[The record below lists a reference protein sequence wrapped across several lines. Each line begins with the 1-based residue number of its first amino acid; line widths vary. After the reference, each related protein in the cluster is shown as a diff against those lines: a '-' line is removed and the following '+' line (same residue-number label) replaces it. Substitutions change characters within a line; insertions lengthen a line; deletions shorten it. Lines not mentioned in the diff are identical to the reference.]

1 MNLQERILLLAK
13 LGNYLK
19 NNDRDW
25 LQARLLAE
33 QKNAWF
39 TQEFIQHAAEALSH
53 HFLQQ
58 DKMLAWAD
66 YYKIDDPIQPRVVG
80 MVMAGNIPLVG
91 FHDFLCAFITGHKQ
105 VIKLSSKDDILLK
118 HLVHTMAAWDKR
130 VNDRV
135 HFSEMLKN
143 CDAYIATGSN
153 NSSRY
158 FEQYFGKYPNI
169 IRSNRTSVA
178 LLTGNETAEELE
190 KLSDD
195 IHLYFGLGC
204 RNVTHLYVPENYDFI
219 PLLKSFD
226 KYSYFTDHFK
236 YKNNYDY
243 QLSLL
248 LLNKKYYMTNGSTL
262 LTENDSLFS
271 PISQV
276 FYRFYNNR
284 EAVQESLQGNTNVQC
299 IVGHHQVPF
308 GYSQNPGLFQ
318 YADGVDTMAFLLG
331 L

>member
-1 MNLQERILLLAK
+1 
-13 LGNYLK
+13 
-19 NNDRDW
+19 
-25 LQARLLAE
+25 
-33 QKNAWF
+33 
-39 TQEFIQHAAEALSH
+39 
-53 HFLQQ
+53 
-58 DKMLAWAD
+58 
-66 YYKIDDPIQPRVVG
+66 
-80 MVMAGNIPLVG
+80 
-91 FHDFLCAFITGHKQ
+91 
-105 VIKLSSKDDILLK
+105 
-118 HLVHTMAAWDKR
+118 
-130 VNDRV
+130 
-135 HFSEMLKN
+135 
-143 CDAYIATGSN
+143 
-153 NSSRY
+153 
-158 FEQYFGKYPNI
+158 KYPNI

-178 LLTGNETAEELE
+178 LLTGNETAEDLE

-204 RNVTHLYVPENYDFI
+204 RNVTQLYVPENYDFI

-284 EAVQESLQGNTNVQC
+284 EALQESLGGNTNVQC
-299 IVGHHQVPF
+299 IVGHNQVPF

-331 L
+331 Q